1 MIMRAARTDT
11 SLGRWDN
18 DGGAPKARH
27 RSQSE
32 RSTPDCLATSAL
44 YYFNIRSARTLM
56 DDPEGVTLPDL
67 KAALHEAL
75 TLASQSLA
83 EGYHQGEDRRGW
95 RVEIMDRAN
104 QHLMTVAF
112 TEACLCQWPRR
123 GKRVEAQHG
132 SG

>member
-18 DGGAPKARH
+18 EGGAPKSHR
-27 RSQSE
+27 RSQNE
-32 RSTPDCLATSAL
+32 RSPPARPATSAL
-44 YYFNIRSARTLM
+44 YYFNSRSAHALL
-56 DDPEGVTLPDL
+56 DDPEGSTLPDL

-83 EGYHQGEDRRGW
+83 EGYHKGEDRRGW

-104 QHLMTVAF
+104 QHLLTVAF
-112 TEACLCQWPRR
+112 REVGLCKWPRR
-123 GKRVEAQHG
+123 GKRD
-132 SG
+132 

>member
-1 MIMRAARTDT
+1 LIMRASRTDT

-18 DGGAPKARH
+18 DGGAPKAR
-27 RSQSE
+27 RYSRSE
-32 RSTPDCLATSAL
+32 RSPPARPETSAL
-44 YYFNIRSARTLM
+44 YYFNFRSNRALM
-56 DDPEGVTLPDL
+56 DDSEGSTLPDL

-83 EGYHQGEDRRGW
+83 EGYHKGEDRRGW

-112 TEACLCQWPRR
+112 TEACLCKWPRR
-123 GKRVEAQHG
+123 GKRD
-132 SG
+132 